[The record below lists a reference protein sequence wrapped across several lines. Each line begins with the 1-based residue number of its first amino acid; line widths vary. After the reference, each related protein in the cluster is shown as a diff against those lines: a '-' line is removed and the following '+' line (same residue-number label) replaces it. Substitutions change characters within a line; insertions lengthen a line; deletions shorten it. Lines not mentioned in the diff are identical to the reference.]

1 MREAA
6 AILRKQMID
15 TRKNRA
21 VLIQF
26 LLFPLITII
35 MSKTVNIED
44 MPQNFYLMLFSVM
57 YLAMAPIS
65 AMSAIISEEKE
76 KGTLRALMMSNVS
89 PFSYLLGVGVY
100 VVSFCLIGTVL
111 MSRICGMGGEEWRHY
126 MALMAIGFLIS
137 TFLGAAIG
145 VCAKNQMAATSLQV
159 PIMCVLSFL
168 PMIGQFN
175 TTVAKVAKYFYTE
188 QFYQLING
196 GIHGK
201 ISTESMVI
209 LAGNAVIILGVF
221 ILAYIRRGLNR
232 E

>member
-21 VLIQF
+21 VMIQF

-35 MSKTVNIED
+35 MSKTVNIQD

-100 VVSFCLIGTVL
+100 VVSFCLLGTVL
-111 MSRICGMGGEEWRHY
+111 MSRICGMSGEEWRRY
-126 MALMAIGFLIS
+126 LALMAIGFLIS

-168 PMIGQFN
+168 PMIAQFN
-175 TTVAKVAKYFYTE
+175 TTVAKVAKYFYTD
-188 QFYQLING
+188 QFYHLLVDG
-196 GIHGK
+196 KSDK
-201 ISTESMVI
+201 ISTESLVI
-209 LAGNAVIILGVF
+209 LAVNGVLILGFF
-221 ILAYIRRGLNR
+221 IVAYKKRGLNH